1 MRLRQ
6 CLRPARTGAFGNP
19 GGRRL
24 GNGSHA
30 SQRCR
35 IPPVVP
41 IWAPESVPETRSG
54 SSHAAPT
61 SQLLQRCRKNP
72 QTATPIALTPRIR
85 AQPPRTLHANHK
97 PGCVHHKCTLRS
109 RSQSRIRN
117 QFRWLRLCVEISSQ
131 PFITARGG
139 RKLHQSRKQSNPW
152 RFHRKCTLRGKRSRR
167 SQKSKRSRIQKQFW
181 WLVCCV
187 GVESKWWK

>member
-1 MRLRQ
+1 MGSR
-6 CLRPARTGAFGNP
+6 
-19 GGRRL
+19 GRRL
-24 GNGSHA
+24 RSGSHA

-35 IPPVVP
+35 VAPVVP
-41 IWAPESVPETRSG
+41 NWAPESVPKTRSG

-61 SQLLQRCRKNP
+61 SQLLQRRRKNP
-72 QTATPIALTPRIR
+72 QIATPIALTPRIR

-97 PGCVHHKCTLRS
+97 QPGCVHHKCTLRS
-109 RSQSRIRN
+109 RIRK

-131 PFITARGG
+131 PFITARGR

-152 RFHRKCTLRGKRSRR
+152 RFHHKCTLRGKRSRR
-167 SQKSKRSRIQKQFW
+167 RQKSRIRKQFW